1 MKIFSSALL
10 LYMLV
15 SSITPGPN
23 NLTMLFLGARY
34 GFKGTLKFMTG
45 SMLTFLVKGAIC
57 GLLNLALADIMPKAV
72 VYLKWVGAAYM
83 VYLGITMAL
92 SGFKAEKEAKASGSG
107 ADEPRKTSSTLAPT
121 ESTYRSGIL
130 LQLLNM
136 KSWIAAISIF
146 AVYVIPVD
154 KSLGAILAA
163 TFVDFLFLT
172 ASSSV
177 WGLFGSAIRSFVDKY
192 RKPFGI
198 ICGLSL
204 VYCAVT
210 ALL

>member
-1 MKIFSSALL
+1 MKIFTSALL
-10 LYMLV
+10 IYMLV

-23 NLTMLFLGARY
+23 NLTMLFLGARF

-45 SMLTFLVKGAIC
+45 SMLTFLVKGAVC

-83 VYLGITMAL
+83 IYLGINMAL
-92 SGFKAEKEAKASGSG
+92 SGFRAEKEKTSEASGASN
-107 ADEPRKTSSTLAPT
+107 SLAPT
-121 ESTYRSGIL
+121 ESTYRAGIF

-146 AVYVIPVD
+146 AVYVIPID
-154 KSLGAILAA
+154 KSVGAILAA
-163 TFVDFLFLT
+163 DFVDFLFLT

-198 ICGLSL
+198 VCGLSL
-204 VYCAVT
+204 IYCAIT
-210 ALL
+210 ALA

>member
-1 MKIFSSALL
+1 MKIFTSALL
-10 LYMLV
+10 IYMLV

-23 NLTMLFLGARY
+23 NLTMLFLGARF

-45 SMLTFLVKGAIC
+45 SMLTFLVKGAVC

-83 VYLGITMAL
+83 IYLGINMAL
-92 SGFKAEKEAKASGSG
+92 SGFKAEKEEKASG
-107 ADEPRKTSSTLAPT
+107 DEDPKSEKSNSLAPT
-121 ESTYRSGIL
+121 ESTYRAGIF

-146 AVYVIPVD
+146 AVYVIPID
-154 KSLGAILAA
+154 KSVGAILAA
-163 TFVDFLFLT
+163 DFVDFLFLT
-172 ASSSV
+172 ASSSI

-198 ICGLSL
+198 VCGLSL
-204 VYCAVT
+204 IYCAIT
-210 ALL
+210 ALA

>member
-1 MKIFSSALL
+1 MKIFTSALL
-10 LYMLV
+10 IYMLV

-23 NLTMLFLGARY
+23 NLTMLFLGARF

-45 SMLTFLVKGAIC
+45 SMLTFLVKGAVC
-57 GLLNLALADIMPKAV
+57 GLLNLALADIMPRAV

-83 VYLGITMAL
+83 IYLGISMAL
-92 SGFKAEKEAKASGSG
+92 SGFRAEKEKAAEASG
-107 ADEPRKTSSTLAPT
+107 TSNSLAPT
-121 ESTYRSGIL
+121 ESTYRAGIF

-146 AVYVIPVD
+146 AVYVIPID
-154 KSLGAILAA
+154 KSVGAILAA
-163 TFVDFLFLT
+163 DFVDFLFLT

-198 ICGLSL
+198 VCGLSL
-204 VYCAVT
+204 IYCAIT
-210 ALL
+210 ALA

>member
-1 MKIFSSALL
+1 MKIFTSALL
-10 LYMLV
+10 IYMLV

-23 NLTMLFLGARY
+23 NLTMLFLGARF

-45 SMLTFLVKGAIC
+45 SMLTFLVKGAVC

-83 VYLGITMAL
+83 IYLGINMAL
-92 SGFKAEKEAKASGSG
+92 SGFKAEKEKAAEASGASN
-107 ADEPRKTSSTLAPT
+107 SLAPT
-121 ESTYRSGIL
+121 ESTYRAGIF

-146 AVYVIPVD
+146 AVYVIPID
-154 KSLGAILAA
+154 KSVGAILAA
-163 TFVDFLFLT
+163 DFVDFLFLT

-198 ICGLSL
+198 VCGLSL
-204 VYCAVT
+204 IYCAIT
-210 ALL
+210 ALA

>member
-1 MKIFSSALL
+1 MKIFTSALL
-10 LYMLV
+10 VYMLV

-34 GFKGTLKFMTG
+34 GFKGSLKFMTG
-45 SMLTFLVKGAIC
+45 SMLTFIVKAVIC

-83 VYLGITMAL
+83 VYLGVNMAL
-92 SGFKAEKEAKASGSG
+92 SGFKAEKAEQSGEAGS
-107 ADEPRKTSSTLAPT
+107 LAPT
-121 ESTYRSGIL
+121 ESTYRAGIL

-172 ASSSV
+172 ASSSI
-177 WGLFGSAIRSFVDKY
+177 WGLFGSAIRNFVDKY

-198 ICGLSL
+198 VCGLSL
-204 VYCAVT
+204 IYCAIT

>member
-1 MKIFSSALL
+1 MKIFTSALL
-10 LYMLV
+10 IYMLV

-45 SMLTFLVKGAIC
+45 SMLTFLVKGTIC
-57 GLLNLALADIMPKAV
+57 GLLNLALADIMPRAV

-92 SGFKAEKEAKASGSG
+92 SGFKAEKESGAEETGGEHKASG
-107 ADEPRKTSSTLAPT
+107 TLAPT

-146 AVYVIPVD
+146 AVYVIPID
-154 KSLGAILAA
+154 KSVGAILAA
-163 TFVDFLFLT
+163 TFVDFLMLT
-172 ASSSV
+172 ASSSI
-177 WGLFGSAIRSFVDKY
+177 WGLFGSAIRNFVEKY

-198 ICGLSL
+198 VCGLSL
-204 VYCAVT
+204 IYCAVT
-210 ALL
+210 ALM

>member
-1 MKIFSSALL
+1 MKIFTSALL
-10 LYMLV
+10 IYMLV

-34 GFKGTLKFMTG
+34 GFRGTLKFMTG
-45 SMLTFLVKGAIC
+45 SMLTFLAKGTVC

-83 VYLGITMAL
+83 IYLGINMAL
-92 SGFKAEKEAKASGSG
+92 SGFKAEKEAKAAES
-107 ADEPRKTSSTLAPT
+107 ADAGKASSTLAPT

-146 AVYVIPVD
+146 AVYVIPID
-154 KSLGAILAA
+154 KSVGAIMAA

-172 ASSSV
+172 ASSSI
-177 WGLFGSAIRSFVDKY
+177 WGLFGSAIRTFVDKY

-198 ICGLSL
+198 VCGLSL

-210 ALL
+210 ALM

>member
-1 MKIFSSALL
+1 MKIFTSALL

-23 NLTMLFLGARY
+23 NLTMLFLGARN
-34 GFKGTLKFMTG
+34 GFKGTLKFMLGGMGTY
-45 SMLTFLVKGAIC
+45 FVKATLC
-57 GLLNLALADIMPKAV
+57 GLLNLVLADVIPKAV

-83 VYLGITMAL
+83 IYLGITMAL
-92 SGFKAEKEAKASGSG
+92 SGFKAEKEEKGDGQAAPK
-107 ADEPRKTSSTLAPT
+107 KTVSSVLAPT
-121 ESTYRSGIL
+121 ESTYKSGIL

-136 KSWIAAISIF
+136 KSWISAISVF
-146 AVYVIPVD
+146 AVYVIPID
-154 KSLGAILAA
+154 KSFGAIMTTVVVSTVILYSC
-163 TFVDFLFLT
+163 
-172 ASSSV
+172 ASI
-177 WGLFGSAIRSFVDKY
+177 WGLFGSVIRSFVDKY

-210 ALL
+210 ALM

>member
-1 MKIFSSALL
+1 MKIFTSALL

-45 SMLTFLVKGAIC
+45 SMLTFLVKATIC

-83 VYLGITMAL
+83 VYLGVTMAL
-92 SGFKAEKEAKASGSG
+92 SGFKAEKEAKAAENGDGEG
-107 ADEPRKTSSTLAPT
+107 ASNTLAPT
-121 ESTYRSGIL
+121 ESTYRAGIL

-146 AVYVIPVD
+146 AVYVIPID
-154 KSLGAILAA
+154 KSFGAIIAA
-163 TFVDFLFLT
+163 TFVDFLFLS
-172 ASSSV
+172 ASSAI

-198 ICGLSL
+198 VCGMSL
-204 VYCAVT
+204 IYCAIT

>member
-1 MKIFSSALL
+1 MRIFTSALL
-10 LYMLV
+10 IYMLV

-23 NLTMLFLGARY
+23 NLTMLFLGARH

-45 SMLTFLVKGAIC
+45 SMLTFLVKGSLC

-72 VYLKWVGAAYM
+72 VYLKWAGAAYM
-83 VYLGITMAL
+83 VYLGVNMAL
-92 SGFKAEKEAKASGSG
+92 SGFKAEKEAKAAES
-107 ADEPRKTSSTLAPT
+107 ADAGNAKASSTLAPT

-146 AVYVIPVD
+146 AVYVIPID
-154 KSLGAILAA
+154 KSVGAIMAA

-172 ASSSV
+172 ASSSI
-177 WGLFGSAIRSFVDKY
+177 WGLFGSAIRTFVDKY

-198 ICGLSL
+198 VCGLSL

-210 ALL
+210 ALM